1 MLTLSRYLPRKASRS
16 LFVQSQQ
23 WKYQNDM
30 GNLFKVKNKN
40 TRTKSMTL
48 ALLTLNKQMPT
59 GKVLRGERPIQSQPK
74 DIRRTHKIREFF
86 VDCEEGFSYR
96 ATAFTNFSQMF
107 LENVIDIMP
116 FIISI

>member
-1 MLTLSRYLPRKASRS
+1 MAKDLFEVNPKISEERTRS
-16 LFVQSQQ
+16 
-23 WKYQNDM
+23 
-30 GNLFKVKNKN
+30 
-40 TRTKSMTL
+40 
-48 ALLTLNKQMPT
+48 
-59 GKVLRGERPIQSQPK
+59 
-74 DIRRTHKIREFF
+74 EFF